1 MLEKTQGIVLKN
13 IPFSES
19 SIITK
24 IFTRKFGTLSFLL
37 QGVKSKNKR
46 QTQIIQPLQFLDMEI
61 YYRQQANL
69 EKIKEY
75 QSLFIYETIPYNIT
89 KKAVAT
95 FFLEVLI
102 KVVGEKEPHSDL
114 FDFYFYHFK
123 EIDEA
128 EQISPYLTITLLY
141 NIADLLGFAPD
152 NNKGVYFNL
161 KEGVFTDFP
170 DQYFTTLN
178 QEDSAQFRMFLNYAQ
193 GKERVVRFNR
203 NSILEILI
211 RYFKHHVEGFGEIKS
226 LSIFREIL

>member
-13 IPFSES
+13 IPYSES

-37 QGVKSKNKR
+37 QGVKSKSKR
-46 QTQIIQPLQFLDMEI
+46 QIQIIQPLQFLDLEI

-75 QSLFIYETIPYNIT
+75 QPLFIYENIPYNIT

-95 FFLEVLI
+95 FLLEVLI
-102 KVVGEKEPHSDL
+102 KVTGEKEPHTDL

-141 NIADLLGFAPD
+141 NIADLLGFSPD
-152 NNKGVYFNL
+152 SNKGVYFNL
-161 KEGVFTDFP
+161 KEGAFTDFP
-170 DQYFTTLN
+170 DQYFSTLN
-178 QEDSAQFRMFLNYAQ
+178 QEDSAQFRLFLNFVQ
-193 GKERVVRFNR
+193 GKEKVVRFNR
-203 NSILEILI
+203 NTILDVLI
-211 RYFKHHVEGFGEIKS
+211 KYFKHHVEGFGEIKS